1 MSDFSPDLR
10 LELIDTGDQA
20 GVWGETT
27 NTNLGT
33 LLESA
38 IAGYTSVVIASA
50 DQALTTNDGAP
61 DEARFAAIALTTS
74 TSANFAVY
82 LPPSPKQYVFK
93 NTTAYT
99 ARIYNS
105 DALGSTTPASGGTY
119 VDIPTLKTVGLWT
132 DGTNVAYQNDYTT
145 ATTTTQAAKTANTTI
160 ASTAFADALRSLL
173 SSSTTGGGTASVSD
187 RGSLISVSSGIT
199 IPSATFAAGD
209 VFTIC
214 NTNTSSI
221 TITQGSG
228 LTMYLVGT
236 ASTGNRTLAQKGL
249 ATAVFLSSSSCILSG
264 GGLS

>member
-1 MSDFSPDLR
+1 MSSFSPDLR
-10 LELIDTGDQA
+10 LELINTGDQA
-20 GVWGETT
+20 GVWGTTT

-38 IAGYTSVVIASA
+38 VAGYTSVNIASA
-50 DQALTTNDGAP
+50 SQALTTNDGAP
-61 DEARFAAIALTTS
+61 DEARFAAIALTTG
-74 TSANFAVY
+74 TSANFSVY

-93 NTTAYT
+93 NTTAYVAT
-99 ARIYNS
+99 IVNS
-105 DALGSTTPASGGTY
+105 DALGSTTPSGGTT
-119 VDIPTLKTVGLWT
+119 VAIPAGKTVGLWT
-132 DGTNVAYQNDYTT
+132 DGTNVAYQNDYT
-145 ATTTTQAAKTANTTI
+145 AAAVTTQAAKTADTTI

-173 SSSTTGGGTASVSD
+173 SSSTTGGGTASISD

-199 IPSATFAAGD
+199 IPAATFAAGD

-249 ATAVFLSSSSCILSG
+249 ATAVFLSASSCILSG